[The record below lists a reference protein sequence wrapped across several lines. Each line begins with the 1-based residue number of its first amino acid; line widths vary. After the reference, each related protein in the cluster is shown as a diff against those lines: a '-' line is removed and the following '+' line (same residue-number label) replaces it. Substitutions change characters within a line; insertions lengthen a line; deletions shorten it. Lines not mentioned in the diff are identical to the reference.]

1 MINGFFQLE
10 IRKDGTYLI
19 VYPPAPGGTPC
30 DPSEILKYLDIY
42 RVDYDKIAIY
52 NLMKAPGD
60 KKELRITA
68 IKVSSFDETVDIEI
82 TDNFTIVTA
91 RFYPEVEGGKK
102 LTKDEILWLLNKR
115 GVKAGIK
122 EDVIEQFLLERQY
135 CTPYVVARAELPVE
149 GTDAKIE
156 YFFNTDLT
164 KRPKMFEDG
173 SVDFHQLDNLS
184 KVEKDQVLAILTPAV
199 HGKPGTDVL
208 GRPIQPRKVNVVFLK
223 QSKNARLSPDGL
235 QLISNVNGHAVLA
248 DKQVFVSD
256 TYEIPGNVD
265 VATGDVEY
273 TGNVVI
279 AGNVNSGYKVHA
291 DGDVI
296 VEGIVEG
303 AEITAGGQIV
313 LKRGIQG
320 MNKGVLAAGTNIVAK
335 FIESAQV
342 KAGGF
347 IQTESIMHSKVT
359 AGSEITVSGKKGFI
373 TGGIIRAGK
382 SVEAKTAGSVMGTQT
397 IIEVGENMNLVEEER
412 ALLQEK
418 RSIRENIDKTEKIL
432 FYISKKIKDREQ
444 LPKEKIVQFQQ
455 LSLSDKQFKKRLEEI
470 NTRLEELDLLLENST
485 KGFVQVDDIMYP
497 GCKVT
502 ISNISTYI
510 REETKHCRLIRD
522 GADLRVTAYAKTKR

>member
-1 MINGFFQLE
+1 MNLANGYFRLE
-10 IRKDGTYLI
+10 VRADGTYLI
-19 VYPPAPGGTPC
+19 VYPPAPGDIPC
-30 DPSEILKYLDIY
+30 DPSEVLNYLDTY

-52 NLMKAPGD
+52 NVMKTFSE
-60 KKELRITA
+60 KKELRITTA
-68 IKVSSFDETVDIEI
+68 KVSTFDETVIMEI
-82 TDNFTIVTA
+82 SDNFTVVTA

-102 LTKDEILWLLNKR
+102 LTKEEILWLANKR
-115 GVKAGIK
+115 GIKAGIQD
-122 EDVIEQFLLERQY
+122 DVIEQFLRERLY
-135 CTPYVVARAELPVE
+135 CTPYIIAKADPPIE
-149 GTDAKIE
+149 GSDASVE

-164 KRPKMFEDG
+164 KKPKMNEDG

-199 HGKPGTDVL
+199 HGKPGIDVL
-208 GRPIQPRKVNVVFLK
+208 GRPIQPRKVNVLFLK

-235 QLISNVNGHAVLA
+235 QLISNVNGHAVVA

-273 TGNVVI
+273 SGNVKI

-303 AEITAGGQIV
+303 AEIIAGGQIV

-320 MNKGVLAAGTNIVAK
+320 MNKGVLTAGANIVAK
-335 FIESAQV
+335 FIESAEV
-342 KAGGF
+342 RAGGF

-359 AGSEITVSGKKGFI
+359 AGQEVIVRGKKGFI

-382 SVEAKTAGSVMGTQT
+382 FIEAKTAGSVMGTQT
-397 IIEVGENMNLVEEER
+397 VLEVGENMNLVEEER
-412 ALLQEK
+412 ALMAE
-418 RSIRENIDKTEKIL
+418 RRTVRENIDKTEKVL
-432 FYISKKIKDREQ
+432 FFFSKKIKEREQ
-444 LPKEKIVQFQQ
+444 LPKEKILQFQQ
-455 LSLSDKQFKKRLEEI
+455 LSANFKEMKNRIEEI
-470 NTRLEELDLLLENST
+470 NARLEELDVMLENST
-485 KGFVQVDDIMYP
+485 KGYVLVDDVIYP

-502 ISNISTYI
+502 VSNISMYV
-510 REETKHCRLIRD
+510 RNENKHCRLIRD
-522 GADLRVTAYAKTKR
+522 GADIRVTAYK